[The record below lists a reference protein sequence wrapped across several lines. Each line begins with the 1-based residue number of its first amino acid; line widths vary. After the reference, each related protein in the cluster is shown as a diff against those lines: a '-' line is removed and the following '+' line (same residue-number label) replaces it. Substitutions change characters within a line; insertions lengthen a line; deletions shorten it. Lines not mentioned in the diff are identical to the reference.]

1 MVQALTVE
9 EWILGLFVI
18 IDGIYIV
25 AFPPINDEAQG
36 YAIIAIGIFIILA
49 TLHLTKI
56 MEKNGECE
64 RLP

>member
-1 MVQALTVE
+1 MVQALMLE
-9 EWILGLFVI
+9 GWIIGLFVI
-18 IDGIYIV
+18 FDGIYVV